1 VFAKLWIFMKE
12 STINLKIRKS
22 LKDLGKEFKIS
33 ETSILNE
40 FDAQAELFNILRK
53 NLKKLKDIV
62 HCQCT
67 VENIG
72 IRPDI
77 MIFENIDFH
86 IEKNKKDKFSIGD
99 WTHNISS
106 VIEIKHL
113 LNGDSNTIL
122 NTIKQDFYKL
132 RKYDVGDSYVVLLH
146 HSSNSGTFKYVRN
159 QINNF
164 SKKKKNKNVYVFYC
178 NRVSYFL
185 IKNGKLIK

>member
-1 VFAKLWIFMKE
+1 MKE
-12 STINLKIRKS
+12 STINLKIKKS

-53 NLKKLKDIV
+53 NLKKLKEIV
-62 HCQCT
+62 HCQCA

-113 LNGDSNTIL
+113 LNGDSNTVL

-132 RKYDVGDSYVVLLH
+132 RKHDVGDSYVVLLH
-146 HSSNSGTFKYVRN
+146 HSSNSKTFQYVRN

-178 NRVSYFL
+178 NGVSYFL